1 MQIII
6 FCPIF
11 PGSLRVFK
19 CFFSIFS
26 HLTLL
31 LIFTSRISIP
41 SVLVTLLSPF
51 FSDER
56 SEIVKIKYTSFLCL
70 LPASQ
75 NFLVFVCLFV
85 CLFFLFWPHL
95 QLVEIPQPGI
105 KSKPHLRPT
114 VQQHQILNPL
124 HWAGDQI
131 SNATETSLIINPLY
145 HSGNYQK
152 VILVNE
158 IAICLPKEQI

>member
-85 CLFFLFWPHL
+85 CLFVFPLL
-95 QLVEIPQPGI
+95 AASAASG
-105 KSKPHLRPT
+105 
-114 VQQHQILNPL
+114 NPP
-124 HWAGDQI
+124 ARDQI
-131 SNATETSLIINPLY
+131 QATPETYRAATPD
-145 HSGNYQK
+145 
-152 VILVNE
+152 
-158 IAICLPKEQI
+158 P